1 MRDSTRQVR
10 EMAMKISYNYF
21 NNKKRYAS
29 IQNGEAAF
37 MNRAKRFLAMAHDLE
52 SIAETPRAH
61 ETVSN
66 LITVINRDVNEVR
79 AKWFDK

>member
-1 MRDSTRQVR
+1 MRDSTKQVR

-21 NNKKRYAS
+21 YAKRHWAS

-37 MNRAKRFLAMAHDLE
+37 MNRAKQFLAAAHDLE

-66 LITVINRDVNEVR
+66 LINVINRDVNEVR
-79 AKWFDK
+79 AEWFDK